1 MKESSS
7 IPIFWG
13 FYFEK
18 PAAILQGALQL
29 LLTSRLSERSKRE
42 EKKVFLGAH
51 QDRVLTI
58 VENMTE
64 TKVEVESPADP
75 RTFCNPPQDNRQKL
89 DPMGTR
95 RELEESLLLL
105 ADVALAPPCGRDASC
120 SCLEVRQAGLG
131 LQCSQQQLQG
141 FLKKVEHLRDCLV
154 SRNSHL
160 EKQAL
165 AAAVTTLLYTC
176 QPFFRRLEST
186 ARSPTSKPSHLSA
199 ETGLLSDGAGV
210 RFLTSALCASAAA
223 GLLSAALRASGA
235 AAADLRQIRD
245 SVRGR
250 GRAQQVPRQA
260 LHAAL
265 EPEGPP
271 YEEVLSILS
280 RSCDRS
286 PAPHP
291 HSVSHFCIGRCRLGR
306 LKMTIFRYCKPT
318 PYLSR
323 GDTGLYKRMRWNVER
338 LPADADGDEEE
349 GESDRHTDYFFLC
362 CEDLPNQ
369 SDQGAL
375 RVWSIGQ
382 WVQLDPDPQ
391 TDDLYD
397 WILCDVPGGDF
408 QKLLC
413 LGCTEPSSCSATD
426 VLLQLLLQQRRSE

>member
-1 MKESSS
+1 
-7 IPIFWG
+7 
-13 FYFEK
+13 
-18 PAAILQGALQL
+18 
-29 LLTSRLSERSKRE
+29 
-42 EKKVFLGAH
+42 
-51 QDRVLTI
+51 
-58 VENMTE
+58 MTE
-64 TKVEVESPADP
+64 TKVEVDSPADP
-75 RTFCNPPQDNRQKL
+75 RTLCNPPPDNRQKL

-186 ARSPTSKPSHLSA
+186 ARSPASKPSHLSA
-199 ETGLLSDGAGV
+199 ELLDFSQQLCE
-210 RFLTSALCASAAA
+210 RLEQLLLTYARY
-223 GLLSAALRASGA
+223 G
-235 AAADLRQIRD
+235 
-245 SVRGR
+245 
-250 GRAQQVPRQA
+250 
-260 LHAAL
+260 
-265 EPEGPP
+265 
-271 YEEVLSILS
+271 ILS
-280 RSCDRS
+280 VDE
-286 PAPHP
+286 AEAD
-291 HSVSHFCIGRCRLGR
+291 SVSHFCIGRCRLGR
-306 LKMTIFRYCKPT
+306 LKLTIFRYCKPT

-323 GDTGLYKRMRWNVER
+323 VDTGLYKRMRWNVER
-338 LPADADGDEEE
+338 LPTDADGDEEE
-349 GESDRHTDYFFLC
+349 EESDRHTDYFFLC

-391 TDDLYD
+391 TVDLYD
-397 WILCDVPGGDF
+397 WILCDVPRGDF
-408 QKLLC
+408 QKILC

-426 VLLQLLLQQRRSE
+426 VLQQLLLQRRSE

>member
-199 ETGLLSDGAGV
+199 ELLDFSQQLCERLEQLLLTYARYGILSVDEAEPNRCPAKRYTPLWSLKRVTLLHRSLSARTPQDDHFPLLQAHAVPVPGRHRAVQTHALERGASPGGCGRRRGGGGERPAHGLLLPLLRRPSQPERPGRAEGV
-210 RFLTSALCASAAA
+210 VHRPVGAA
-223 GLLSAALRASGA
+223 GSRPPNGRPLRLDLVRRSWRRLPEASVFGLHGTVQLQRHGRPA
-235 AAADLRQIRD
+235 AAA
-245 SVRGR
+245 
-250 GRAQQVPRQA
+250 
-260 LHAAL
+260 AAA
-265 EPEGPP
+265 
-271 YEEVLSILS
+271 
-280 RSCDRS
+280 
-286 PAPHP
+286 AP
-291 HSVSHFCIGRCRLGR
+291 
-306 LKMTIFRYCKPT
+306 
-318 PYLSR
+318 
-323 GDTGLYKRMRWNVER
+323 
-338 LPADADGDEEE
+338 
-349 GESDRHTDYFFLC
+349 
-362 CEDLPNQ
+362 
-369 SDQGAL
+369 L
-375 RVWSIGQ
+375 RVNQ
-382 WVQLDPDPQ
+382 QTERVQKRRKPD
-391 TDDLYD
+391 
-397 WILCDVPGGDF
+397 
-408 QKLLC
+408 
-413 LGCTEPSSCSATD
+413 
-426 VLLQLLLQQRRSE
+426 

>member
-199 ETGLLSDGAGV
+199 ELLDFSQQLCE
-210 RFLTSALCASAAA
+210 RLEQLLLTYARY
-223 GLLSAALRASGA
+223 G
-235 AAADLRQIRD
+235 
-245 SVRGR
+245 
-250 GRAQQVPRQA
+250 
-260 LHAAL
+260 
-265 EPEGPP
+265 
-271 YEEVLSILS
+271 ILS
-280 RSCDRS
+280 VDEAE
-286 PAPHP
+286 PN
-291 HSVSHFCIGRCRLGR
+291 SVSHFCIGRCRLGR

>member
-250 GRAQQVPRQA
+250 GRAQQRVTLLHRSLSARTPQDDHFPLLQAHAVPVPGRHRAVQT
-260 LHAAL
+260 HAL
-265 EPEGPP
+265 ERGASPGGCGRRRGGGGERPAHGLLLPLLRRPSQPERPGRAEGVVHRPVGAAGSRPP
-271 YEEVLSILS
+271 NGRPLRLDLVR
-280 RSCDRS
+280 RSWR
-286 PAPHP
+286 
-291 HSVSHFCIGRCRLGR
+291 
-306 LKMTIFRYCKPT
+306 
-318 PYLSR
+318 
-323 GDTGLYKRMRWNVER
+323 R
-338 LPADADGDEEE
+338 LPEASVFGLH
-349 GESDRHTDYFFLC
+349 GTVQLQRHGR
-362 CEDLPNQ
+362 P
-369 SDQGAL
+369 AAAAAAAAPL
-375 RVWSIGQ
+375 RVNQ
-382 WVQLDPDPQ
+382 QTERVQKRRKPD
-391 TDDLYD
+391 
-397 WILCDVPGGDF
+397 
-408 QKLLC
+408 
-413 LGCTEPSSCSATD
+413 
-426 VLLQLLLQQRRSE
+426 